1 MLLLI
6 KKLPALH
13 VSPEAY
19 LTSSIVLETAC
30 TLCLPKVNENK
41 LWFAPIYVGYG
52 LSFYL
57 FPKALEKFQL
67 NVAYAIWSS
76 FGIIITYLADVAL
89 KKDVITLKKILGVLA
104 IINGICFI
112 K

>member
-1 MLLLI
+1 MLLSI
-6 KKLPALH
+6 KKLPSFH
-13 VSPEAY
+13 VSPEVY

-41 LWFAPIYVGYG
+41 IWFAPIYAGYG
-52 LSFYL
+52 ISFFL

-67 NVAYAIWSS
+67 NVAYAIWSG
-76 FGIIITYLADVAL
+76 FGIILTYLVDVAM
-89 KKDVITLKKILGVLA
+89 KRDMITIKKILGMLS